1 DSSDDDEENGL
12 EPDAIPGRHRSSTP
26 PPKPPT
32 PARADISQAAASAV
46 RARDTG
52 ELLLLGALKNFGIDD
67 AGAARLI
74 ALHGADRCWPQV
86 RAMRLRLE
94 QHHAAGDPIRHPG
107 RFLRRAIEQNYELPD
122 ALRAELVAVPPP
134 RRRARDA
141 ARRRGARRAADPR
154 RDRHAAAAPAC
165 GAQRES
171 RGRGRR
177 KFRDAR
183 QPGPSARCGD
193 PSPYCEAGAR
203 IAGHD
208 AVSMFFAWWE
218 AASRAAAV
226 EAVR

>member
-1 DSSDDDEENGL
+1 M
-12 EPDAIPGRHRSSTP
+12 
-26 PPKPPT
+26 
-32 PARADISQAAASAV
+32 

-134 RRRARDA
+134 RRSAVELETQRVAEELDEQQIRDVIGTLPPRQLAELSAKAAAEVDENFVMRASRGPARDA
-141 ARRRGARRAADPR
+141 AIRARIVRLA
-154 RDRHAAAAPAC
+154 
-165 GAQRES
+165 RES
-171 RGRGRR
+171 LVTTR
-177 KFRDAR
+177 
-183 QPGPSARCGD
+183 
-193 PSPYCEAGAR
+193 
-203 IAGHD
+203 
-208 AVSMFFAWWE
+208 
-218 AASRAAAV
+218 
-226 EAVR
+226 